1 MQGAGGLGTAG
12 KATIAEYAG
21 KAFPVYGVIGNT
33 CGTPSQ
39 EEALLLSMN
48 FVCDSA
54 YDFLFERKRFL

>member
-1 MQGAGGLGTAG
+1 MQGAGGLGSAG
-12 KATIAEYAG
+12 KAIIAECSG
-21 KAFPVYGVIGNT
+21 KAFAGHGVAGNT

>member
-12 KATIAEYAG
+12 KATIAEYTG

-39 EEALLLSMN
+39 EEALLLSMK

-54 YDFLFERKRFL
+54 YDFLLKGRKI